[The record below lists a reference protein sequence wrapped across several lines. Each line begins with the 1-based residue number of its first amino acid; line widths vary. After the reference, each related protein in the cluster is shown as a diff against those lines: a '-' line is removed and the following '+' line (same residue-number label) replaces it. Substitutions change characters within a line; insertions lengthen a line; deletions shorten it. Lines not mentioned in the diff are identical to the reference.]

1 MPCGMAATVRWLWPN
16 VMARVLLSA
25 AHKSSGKTTLSV
37 GLAAALAVRGL
48 AVQTFKKGPDYIDPM
63 WLAHASGRPCYN
75 LDFNTHTNGEIR
87 DAAAVREAAADF
99 ALIESNKGLHD
110 GVDLEGKDSSAALA
124 KLLEAPVI
132 LVIDTLGMTRG
143 IAPLILGYQAFDR
156 ETHIAGIVLNKVG
169 TVRQQDKMLQALE
182 RYTNI
187 PVIGAVPRNKDFA
200 ITERHLGLMT
210 PSETPE
216 LRAMIARLRTAVEDG
231 VDVERLLAVGRAAPE
246 LRASPSFPVRT
257 CAPRPIRIAVAR
269 DSAFGFYYAGDLE
282 AFERAGAKLCFFDAL
297 SDSRL
302 PEADGLFIGGGF
314 PETQAARLE
323 ANSGL
328 RADIARRI
336 RAGLPTYA
344 ECGGMMYLARSI
356 QWKGASH
363 QMVGVIPADA
373 AMHERPQG
381 RGLVL
386 LEETE
391 DLPWP
396 SNEGRSDTIPAHEF
410 HYAAL
415 ENLSG
420 LHRFAY
426 RLARGVGMGG
436 GHDGIVIGN
445 LLASFSHL
453 RSSPRNP
460 WVERFVAFVRLHRE
474 RRAQAATICA
484 DTPHE
489 LHL

>member
-1 MPCGMAATVRWLWPN
+1 
-16 VMARVLLSA
+16 MARVLLSA
-25 AHKSSGKTTLSV
+25 AHKSSGKTTLSI
-37 GLAAALAVRGL
+37 GLAAALTARGL

-75 LDFNTHTNGEIR
+75 LDFNTHTTGEIR
-87 DAAAVREAAADF
+87 KCAAAREAAADF

-110 GVDLEGKDSSAALA
+110 GVDLEGRDSSAALA
-124 KLLEAPVI
+124 KLLQAPVI

-143 IAPLILGYQAFDR
+143 IAPLVMGYQAFDR
-156 ETHIAGIVLNKVG
+156 ETNIAGIILNKIG
-169 TVRQQDKMLQALE
+169 TLRQQDKMRQALE

-216 LRAMIARLRTAVEDG
+216 LRTRIARLRAAVEDG
-231 VDVERLLAVGRAAPE
+231 IDVDRVLEIGRAAPA
-246 LRASPSFPVRT
+246 LQPS
-257 CAPRPIRIAVAR
+257 APIGRPGRYGKSIRIAVAR
-269 DSAFGFYYAGDLE
+269 DSAFGFYYADDLE
-282 AFERAGAKLCFFDAL
+282 AFERAGAKLCFFDAI

-302 PEADGLFIGGGF
+302 PDADGLFIGGGF
-314 PETQAARLE
+314 PETQAAALE
-323 ANSGL
+323 ANAEL
-328 RADIARRI
+328 RADTARKI
-336 RAGLPTYA
+336 RSGLPTYA

-356 QWKGASH
+356 QWKGLSH

-373 AMHERPQG
+373 VMHDRPQG

-386 LEETE
+386 LQETE
-391 DLPWP
+391 ESPWH
-396 SNEGRSDTIPAHEF
+396 SMDASEAEIPAHEF

-415 ENLSG
+415 ENLCAG
-420 LHRFAY
+420 QRFAY
-426 RLARGVGMGG
+426 RMARGEGMGRG
-436 GHDGIVIGN
+436 QDGIVIGN

-460 WVERFVAFVRLHRE
+460 WVERFVAFVRRHRG
-474 RRAQAATICA
+474 RRADASSIFLDA
-484 DTPHE
+484 PVE
-489 LHL
+489 LQL

>member
-1 MPCGMAATVRWLWPN
+1 MGRSRPAASGGIV
-16 VMARVLLSA
+16 VARVLLAA
-25 AHKSSGKTTLSV
+25 AHKSSGKTTLSI
-37 GLAAALAVRGL
+37 GLAAALTERGL

-75 LDFNTHTNGEIR
+75 LDFNTHTSAEIC
-87 DAAAVREAAADF
+87 DCAAARERLSDF

-110 GVDLEGKDSSAALA
+110 GIDLEGRNSSAALA
-124 KLLEAPVI
+124 KLLAAPVI

-143 IAPLILGYQAFDR
+143 VAPLVMGYQAFDR
-156 ETHIAGIVLNKVG
+156 ETNIAGIILNKIG
-169 TVRQQDKMLQALE
+169 TLRQQDKMRQALE

-187 PVIGAVPRNKDFA
+187 PVIGAVPRNNDFA

-216 LRAMIARLRTAVEDG
+216 LRARIARLRAAVEDG
-231 VDVERLLAVGRAAPE
+231 IDVDRVLEIGRAAPA
-246 LRASPSFPVRT
+246 LQSRAPIRRSRRYDKS
-257 CAPRPIRIAVAR
+257 IRIAVAR
-269 DSAFGFYYAGDLE
+269 DSAFGFYYADDLE

-314 PETQAARLE
+314 PETQAAALE
-323 ANSGL
+323 ANAEL
-328 RADIARRI
+328 RADIARKI
-336 RAGLPTYA
+336 RSGLPTYA

-373 AMHERPQG
+373 VMHDRPQG

-386 LEETE
+386 LQETGKS
-391 DLPWP
+391 PWP
-396 SNEGRSDTIPAHEF
+396 SMNASEGKIPAHEF

-415 ENLSG
+415 ENLNAG
-420 LHRFAY
+420 QRFAY
-426 RLARGVGMGG
+426 RMARGEGMGDAQ
-436 GHDGIVIGN
+436 DGIVIGN

-453 RSSPRNP
+453 RSTPRNP
-460 WVERFVAFVRLHRE
+460 WVERFVAFVRLHRQ
-474 RRAQAATICA
+474 RRAQAASICA
-484 DTPHE
+484 DAPLE